1 VCRSLLGLLYLGPNR
16 LGVSV
21 ALALVFRLWIYV
33 FVGNISFRCMS
44 LTSRL

>member
-1 VCRSLLGLLYLGPNR
+1 MCRPLLGLLYLGPNG

-21 ALALVFRLWIYV
+21 ALAFMFRLWIYV